1 MILISP
7 ILKLTLRIFTF
18 AIYLLTACCAF
29 GGYISPHVFALP
41 SAMVLGLP
49 YMVILTVVLIIMW
62 CLLRGWI
69 TAGLGVVM
77 LIACWTPVRM
87 LFPFNTADK
96 PTPGADTISILTWN
110 VGHGKDFVKPDYP
123 GSRTFEAIL
132 KENAD
137 IVCLQELMDF
147 APGQVP
153 NLSQSLYDSICTL
166 YPYRSRMEAYDVQ
179 LWSKYPFQRIW
190 QKTDHYFGN
199 IRMVRFDI
207 KGHRFMLCNVHLPSY
222 RLDDNEQKILSSIR
236 SPQGVEE
243 SIRNFKNGIYAKLT
257 RSFPIRSEVT
267 RNLLWNLAQYH
278 GPVIVVGDF
287 NDVPASWTYR
297 LFLKDGF
304 KDAYTATNFFSTDT
318 FYNNMLFFHID
329 QVMYRGMVKP
339 LSVDRIDVRSS
350 DHYGLKAVFE
360 FEE

>member
-123 GSRTFEAIL
+123 GSRTFETIL

-137 IVCLQELMDF
+137 IVCLQELMDLV
-147 APGQVP
+147 PGRVP
-153 NLSQSLYDSICTL
+153 
-166 YPYRSRMEAYDVQ
+166 
-179 LWSKYPFQRIW
+179 
-190 QKTDHYFGN
+190 
-199 IRMVRFDI
+199 MVRFDI